1 MSSKTLLL
9 TFGSLLT
16 LGVFFSLLPT
26 PETAT
31 APVATTTAS
40 PEISDPAS
48 FVLGPVQLFD
58 GEKWL
63 GQRYLEVRQG
73 RISQISE
80 HPIKTELPQIE
91 GEGRSLLPGLID
103 AHVHTYADALELA
116 PQYGVTTVLDMF
128 MSAQL
133 MKPLQAGRDE
143 TPSQQRADLYSAG
156 TLITAPKG
164 HGTEYGMPIPTIK
177 TPEQADAFV
186 AARIAEG
193 SDFIKIVYE
202 SNKAPRKF
210 FPSIDE
216 ATLTAVIKAAH
227 QQGKLAVVH
236 ISDQQSALEAVRAGA
251 DGLLHGFIESRVQ
264 QKLLDLMKA
273 QNVFIIPTLAV
284 HEAMTVRQ
292 HNAKYV
298 LNRNDLKLSAN
309 QRHNLKQ
316 GFTQFNIPPA
326 LFENLLYNTRVMHQ
340 HGIRILA
347 GTDAPNPGTAH
358 GISLPLEML
367 LLQQAGLS
375 IDEVLKSA
383 TSLPASSFG
392 LKQVGLLKVGDKADF
407 LLVGDVQN
415 DLTTLFTPEK
425 IWKNGVRINP
435 IISAAASKVTAGLLA
450 DFAQSRKTIQ
460 GLGISA
466 SSDSMMQGQ
475 SSATMSWKAGGYQSV
490 GAIRVD
496 GAIKPGFSYPWS
508 GLTYLPGKSMEQGA
522 DLTAF
527 THVSFAV
534 RGTPGSYQLQLFS
547 AGSMLPVV
555 ADFNV
560 SNDWQVINMPLSQF
574 AGAELSAISMLLWSA
589 PANAPQPEYFLEL
602 DEIYIK

>member
-1 MSSKTLLL
+1 MGSKPLLFGLGTLLV
-9 TFGSLLT
+9 
-16 LGVFFSLLPT
+16 LGIFFSLLPT
-26 PETAT
+26 PQAPDKPAT
-31 APVATTTAS
+31 AA
-40 PEISDPAS
+40 EPAS

-58 GEKWL
+58 GETWQ
-63 GQRYLEVRQG
+63 GQRYIEVQQG
-73 RISQISE
+73 RISKISE
-80 HPIKTELPQIE
+80 SPITNALPQVD
-91 GEGRSLLPGLID
+91 GKGMSLLPGLID
-103 AHVHTYADALELA
+103 AHVHTYNDALELA

-133 MKPLQAGRDE
+133 MQQLQAGRDS
-143 TPSQQRADLYSAG
+143 TPNQQRADLYSAG

-164 HGTEYGMPIPTIK
+164 HGTEYGMPIPTIE
-177 TPEQADAFV
+177 TPAQAEAFV

-202 SNKAPRKF
+202 SKKAPRKF

-216 ATLTAVIKAAH
+216 ATLIAVIQAAQ

-251 DGLLHGFIESRVQ
+251 NGLVHGFIESRVQ
-264 QKLLDLMKA
+264 QTLLDLMKA
-273 QNVFIIPTLAV
+273 HDVFIIPTLAV

-292 HNAKYV
+292 HNNKYA
-298 LNRNDLKLSAN
+298 LNRDDLTLSAQ
-309 QRHNLKQ
+309 QRQNLKQ

-326 LFENLLYNTRVMHQ
+326 LFNNLLYNTRMMHQ
-340 HGIRILA
+340 QGIRILA

-375 IDEVLKSA
+375 IDEVIKSA
-383 TSLPASSFG
+383 TSIPASSFG
-392 LKQVGLLKVGDKADF
+392 LTQVGVLKVGTKADM
-407 LLVGDVQN
+407 LLVGDVRN
-415 DLTTLFTPEK
+415 DLTALLTPDK
-425 IWKNGVRINP
+425 VWKNGVPITP
-435 IISAAASKVTAGLLA
+435 IISAAASKVSAGLLA
-450 DFAQSRKTIQ
+450 DFAKSRKTLQ

-475 SSATMSWKAGGYQSV
+475 SSATMTWIAEGYQST

-496 GAIKPGFSYPWS
+496 GAIKAGFSYPWS

-522 DLTAF
+522 DLSEF
-527 THVSFAV
+527 SKVSFAV
-534 RGTPGSYQLQLFS
+534 RGTPGTYQLQLFS

-555 ADFNV
+555 TDFTV
-560 SNDWQVINMPLSQF
+560 SNDWQVITMPLSQF

-589 PANAPQPEYFLEL
+589 SVNAPQATYFLEL
-602 DEIYIK
+602 DDIKVE

>member
-1 MSSKTLLL
+1 ML
-9 TFGSLLT
+9 TKPLMIGLGSLLA
-16 LGVFFSLLPT
+16 LGIFFSLLPT
-26 PETAT
+26 PKGTPNAVLAT
-31 APVATTTAS
+31 APAS
-40 PEISDPAS
+40 GADPAS

-58 GEKWL
+58 GDQWQ

-73 RISQISE
+73 RISQMSE
-80 HPIKTELPQIE
+80 SPVNTGLPQIN
-91 GEGRSLLPGLID
+91 GDGLTLIPGLID

-133 MKPLQAGRDE
+133 MQQLQAGRDE
-143 TPSQQRADLYSAG
+143 TPNQQRADLYSAG
-156 TLITAPKG
+156 TLVTAPKG
-164 HGTEYGMPIPTIK
+164 HGTEYGMPIPTISA
-177 TPEQADAFV
+177 PEQADAFV

-202 SNKAPRKF
+202 SAKAPRKF
-210 FPSIDE
+210 FPSIDQ
-216 ATLTAVIKAAH
+216 ATLTAVIKASH

-251 DGLLHGFIESRVQ
+251 DGLVHGFIESRVQ

-273 QNVFIIPTLAV
+273 QQVFVIPTLAV

-292 HNAKYV
+292 HSAKYV
-298 LNRNDLKLSAN
+298 LNRDDVKLSAN

-326 LFENLLYNTRVMHQ
+326 LFENLLYNTRLMHQ

-392 LKQVGLLKVGDKADF
+392 FTQAGRLKVGAKADF
-407 LLVGDVQN
+407 LLVGDVKN
-415 DLTTLFTPEK
+415 DLTALFSPHK
-425 IWKNGVRINP
+425 IWKNGVLVTP
-435 IISAAASKVTAGLLA
+435 VISAAAAKVTAGLLA
-450 DFAQSRKTIQ
+450 DFAQSRKTLQ

-475 SSATMSWKAGGYQSV
+475 SSATMSWIAEGYQST

-496 GAIKPGFSYPWS
+496 GQIKAGFSYPWS

-534 RGTPGSYQLQLFS
+534 RGTPGTYQLQLFS
-547 AGSMLPVV
+547 AGSMMPVV
-555 ADFNV
+555 ADFTV
-560 SNDWQVINMPLSQF
+560 SDQWQVITMPLSQF

-589 PANAPQPEYFLEL
+589 SANASQPTYFLEL
-602 DEIYIK
+602 DEIKIM

>member
-1 MSSKTLLL
+1 MLSKPVVIGVVSVLV
-9 TFGSLLT
+9 

-26 PETAT
+26 PRTP
-31 APVATTTAS
+31 APVTTAS
-40 PEISDPAS
+40 TATTAPAS

-58 GEKWL
+58 GEKW
-63 GQRYLEVRQG
+63 QEKRYLEVRQG

-80 HPIKTELPQIE
+80 SPIRNELPHIDGAGQN
-91 GEGRSLLPGLID
+91 LLPGLID
-103 AHVHTYADALELA
+103 AHVHTYNDALELA

-133 MKPLQAGRDE
+133 MQQLQAGRDE
-143 TPSQQRADLYSAG
+143 TPNQQRADLYSAG

-164 HGTEYGMPIPTIK
+164 HGTEYGMPIPTIS

-202 SNKAPRKF
+202 SAKAPRKF

-216 ATLTAVIKAAH
+216 ATLTAVIKASH
-227 QQGKLAVVH
+227 LQGKLAVVH

-251 DGLLHGFIESRVQ
+251 DGLVHGFIESRVQ

-273 QNVFIIPTLAV
+273 NNVFIIPTLAV

-298 LNRNDLKLSAN
+298 LSRDDLKLSAN

-326 LFENLLYNTRVMHQ
+326 LFENLLYNTRIMHQ

-383 TSLPASSFG
+383 TSLPANSFG
-392 LKQVGLLKVGDKADF
+392 LPQVGVIKVGVKADL
-407 LLVGDVQN
+407 LLVGDVKN
-415 DLTTLFTPEK
+415 DLTALFTPQK
-425 IWKNGVRINP
+425 IWKNGVQINP
-435 IISAAASKVTAGLLA
+435 LISATASKVTAGLLA
-450 DFAQSRKTIQ
+450 DFAQNRKTLQ

-475 SSATMSWKAGGYQSV
+475 STATMNWIAEGYQST
-490 GAIRVD
+490 GAIRVE

-527 THVSFAV
+527 TDVSFAV

-555 ADFNV
+555 ADFTV
-560 SNDWQVINMPLSQF
+560 SNEWQVITMPLSQF

-602 DEIYIK
+602 DEIKIN

>member
-1 MSSKTLLL
+1 MSPKSLLITL
-9 TFGSLLT
+9 GSVLT

-26 PETAT
+26 PESTKTSAAKAVAQTAES
-31 APVATTTAS
+31 AG
-40 PEISDPAS
+40 

-58 GEKWL
+58 GETWQ
-63 GQRYLEVRQG
+63 GVRYIEVRQG
-73 RISQISE
+73 RISQISKQ
-80 HPIKTELPQIE
+80 PIHNELPQIN
-91 GEGRSLLPGLID
+91 GDNRSLLPGLID
-103 AHVHTYADALELA
+103 AHVHTYNDALELA

-133 MKPLQAGRDE
+133 MKPLQASRNE
-143 TPSQQRADLYSAG
+143 TPNQQRADLYSAG

-202 SNKAPRKF
+202 SKKAPRKF

-216 ATLTAVIKAAH
+216 ATLTAVIKASH

-251 DGLLHGFIESRVQ
+251 DGLVHGFIESRVQ

-273 QNVFIIPTLAV
+273 NKVFIIPTLAV

-298 LNRNDLKLSAN
+298 LNRDDLKLSAS
-309 QRHNLKQ
+309 QRQNLKQ

-326 LFENLLYNTRVMHQ
+326 LFENLLYNTRIMHQ
-340 HGIRILA
+340 QGIRILA

-392 LKQVGLLKVGDKADF
+392 LKQVGLLKVGAKADF

-425 IWKNGVRINP
+425 IWKNGMRINP
-435 IISAAASKVTAGLLA
+435 IISATASKVTAGLLA
-450 DFAQSRKTIQ
+450 DFAQNRKTIQ

-475 SSATMSWKAGGYQSV
+475 SSAKMSWIAEGFQSN

-527 THVSFAV
+527 THVSFAI

-555 ADFNV
+555 VDFNV

>member
-1 MSSKTLLL
+1 MSPK
-9 TFGSLLT
+9 SLLIT
-16 LGVFFSLLPT
+16 IGSVLALGVFFNLLPT
-26 PETAT
+26 PESSQTSTAKAVAHT
-31 APVATTTAS
+31 AESAG
-40 PEISDPAS
+40 

-58 GEKWL
+58 GETWQ
-63 GQRYLEVRQG
+63 GERYVEVRQG
-73 RISQISE
+73 RISQISKQ
-80 HPIKTELPQIE
+80 PIHNELPQID
-91 GEGRSLLPGLID
+91 GDNRSLLPGLID
-103 AHVHTYADALELA
+103 AHVHTYNDALELA

-133 MKPLQAGRDE
+133 MKQLQAGRNE
-143 TPSQQRADLYSAG
+143 TPNQQRADLYSAG
-156 TLITAPKG
+156 TLVTAPKG
-164 HGTEYGMPIPTIK
+164 HGTEYGMPIPTIE

-186 AARIAEG
+186 AARITEG

-202 SNKAPRKF
+202 SKKAPRKF

-216 ATLTAVIKAAH
+216 ATLIAVIKAAH

-251 DGLLHGFIESRVQ
+251 DGLVHGFIESRVQ

-273 QNVFIIPTLAV
+273 NKVFIIPTLAV

-298 LNRNDLKLSAN
+298 LNRDDLKLSAS
-309 QRHNLKQ
+309 QRQNLKQ

-326 LFENLLYNTRVMHQ
+326 LFKNLLYNTRIMHQ
-340 HGIRILA
+340 QGIRILA

-392 LKQVGLLKVGDKADF
+392 ITQAGLLKVGAKADM
-407 LLVGDVQN
+407 LLVGDVKN
-415 DLTTLFTPEK
+415 DLTALFGPDK
-425 IWKNGVRINP
+425 IWKNGILITPRIN
-435 IISAAASKVTAGLLA
+435 AAASKVNAGLLA

-475 SSATMSWKAGGYQSV
+475 SSATMRWIAEGYQST

-496 GAIKPGFSYPWS
+496 GEIKAGFAYPWS
-508 GLTYLPGKSMEQGA
+508 GVTYLPGKSMEQGA
-522 DLTAF
+522 DLSAF
-527 THVSFAV
+527 SKVSFAV

-555 ADFNV
+555 ADFKVN
-560 SNDWQVINMPLSQF
+560 NDWQVITMPLSQF
-574 AGAELSAISMLLWSA
+574 AGVELSAISMLLWSA
-589 PANAPQPEYFLEL
+589 PANAAQPAYFLEL
-602 DEIYIK
+602 DEINIM

>member
-1 MSSKTLLL
+1 MSSKTLMI
-9 TFGSLLT
+9 TCGSVLMLAA
-16 LGVFFSLLPT
+16 FFSLLPT
-26 PETAT
+26 PDTAKTPAATT
-31 APVATTTAS
+31 APKTA
-40 PEISDPAS
+40 EPAS

-58 GEKWL
+58 GETWQ
-63 GQRYLEVRQG
+63 GQRYIEVQQG

-80 HPIKTELPQIE
+80 NPIQNELPKLD
-91 GEGRSLLPGLID
+91 GEGMALLPGLID
-103 AHVHTYADALELA
+103 AHVHTYNDALELA

-143 TPSQQRADLYSAG
+143 TPNQQRADLYSAG
-156 TLITAPKG
+156 TLVTAPKG
-164 HGTEYGMPIPTIK
+164 HGTEYGMPIPTIE
-177 TPEQADAFV
+177 TPAQADAFV

-193 SDFIKIVYE
+193 SDYIKIVYE
-202 SNKAPRKF
+202 SAKAPRKM

-216 ATLTAVIKAAH
+216 ATLSAVIKAAKQH
-227 QQGKLAVVH
+227 GKLAVVH

-251 DGLLHGFIESRVQ
+251 DGLVHGFIESRVQ

-273 QNVFIIPTLAV
+273 QKVFIIPTLAV

-292 HNAKYV
+292 HNNKYV
-298 LNRNDLKLSAN
+298 LNRADLKLSAN

-326 LFENLLYNTRVMHQ
+326 LFDNLLYNTRVMHQ

-383 TSLPASSFG
+383 TSVPASSFG
-392 LKQVGLLKVGDKADF
+392 LKQAGLLKVGAKADL
-407 LLVGDVQN
+407 LLVGDVKN
-415 DLTTLFTPEK
+415 DLTALLTPHK

-435 IISAAASKVTAGLLA
+435 IVSAEASKVSAGLLA
-450 DFAQSRKTIQ
+450 DFAQSRKTLQ

-475 SSATMSWKAGGYQSV
+475 SSANMSWIAEGYQGA

-522 DLTAF
+522 DLSTF
-527 THVSFAV
+527 TTVSFAI
-534 RGTPGSYQLQLFS
+534 RGTPGTYQLQLFS
-547 AGSMLPVV
+547 AGSMMPVG
-555 ADFNV
+555 ADFSV
-560 SNDWQVINMPLSQF
+560 SNDWQVIKMPLSQF

-589 PANAPQPEYFLEL
+589 SPHASKPEYFLEL
-602 DEIYIK
+602 DEIHIN